1 MEEKLFVHHQFKAD
15 AGQKPLRIDKFIN
28 NRLENISRTQI
39 EKAAKAG
46 LILVNGEAVKP
57 SYKVK
62 PFDEIKIMLTQP
74 KKEIKLIAEDIPVE
88 IVYEDDDVIVVNKE
102 AGMVVHPSYGHYRG
116 TLVNA
121 LISHISNDEFIDE
134 NDIRPG
140 LVHRIDKNTSGLL
153 VIAKNEQAK
162 AHLSNQFFEHKTYRR
177 YVALVWG
184 DFDQD
189 EGTITGNIGRNP
201 KNRQV
206 MHVFHPDSGQG
217 KYAVTHYKVLER
229 FTFVTLVECRLE
241 TGRTH
246 QIRVHMKSI
255 GHPLFNDPEYGG
267 DKILKGTTFT
277 KYKQFVQNCFKI
289 CPRQA
294 LHAKELGFVHPSTG
308 EMMKFE
314 TELPDDMSQVI
325 DKWRKY
331 VSTMKIE

>member
-206 MHVFHPDSGQG
+206 MHVFPPDSGQG

-277 KYKQFVQNCFKI
+277 KYKQFVQNCFKYA
-289 CPRQA
+289 Q
-294 LHAKELGFVHPSTG
+294 
-308 EMMKFE
+308 
-314 TELPDDMSQVI
+314 
-325 DKWRKY
+325 DKHYTQKNSVLYTHQPER
-331 VSTMKIE
+331 